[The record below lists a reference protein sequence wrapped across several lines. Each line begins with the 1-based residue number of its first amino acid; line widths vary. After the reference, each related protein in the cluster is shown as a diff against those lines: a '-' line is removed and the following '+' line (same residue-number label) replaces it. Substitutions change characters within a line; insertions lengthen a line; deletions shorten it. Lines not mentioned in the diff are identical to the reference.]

1 MMKTNSK
8 TGNND
13 LFFAYGI
20 NQWQSLTNKCTGE
33 ILAPNTLRKTFIG
46 LITMKSVLS
55 LDEIPL
61 WLGRSISAASKLKS
75 ELPTDLQL
83 ESILLKKL
91 SSLLEDTY
99 VKTREAFRNTDHD
112 MREFLGTNKG
122 LQSIQIGL
130 LNNTSKLTETH
141 EGIKR
146 DTKNLEEAEN
156 DSTYTDEQRQL
167 YKDRLDD
174 LNPEK
179 QARLEILSQ
188 DQKFLQ
194 TQDARIK
201 QTLEK
206 VLDKNT
212 PLLERFLTLIRE
224 QIVTI
229 ISTRSTLSSGIA
241 IIVLSVRGDFEGG
254 GRTGVSPPKDEGVL
268 KNG

>member
-1 MMKTNSK
+1 MTC
-8 TGNND
+8 
-13 LFFAYGI
+13 FFAYGI

-55 LDEIPL
+55 LDEIPP

-156 DSTYTDEQRQL
+156 YSTYTDEQRQL

-179 QARLEILSQ
+179 QARLKYCHRIRNFFKHKTQGLRKPLK
-188 DQKFLQ
+188 KFL
-194 TQDARIK
+194 IK
-201 QTLEK
+201 
-206 VLDKNT
+206 
-212 PLLERFLTLIRE
+212 
-224 QIVTI
+224 
-229 ISTRSTLSSGIA
+229 TRLC
-241 IIVLSVRGDFEGG
+241 
-254 GRTGVSPPKDEGVL
+254 
-268 KNG
+268 